1 VATDQ
6 DQFGRAAY
14 ERAVELYRAVEVLR
28 LAVEAAGGEPHLAR
42 VRRIGTGVVGL
53 RERAVAVLREAAA
66 LGGPGAVELAAAGF
80 APEVVAAVAA
90 PTGPG
95 AGRATTVPLG
105 LPVFVLGPAGG
116 DMETA
121 DGVPAAPCGSCR

>member
-1 VATDQ
+1 
-6 DQFGRAAY
+6 
-14 ERAVELYRAVEVLR
+14 VLR

-80 APEVVAAVAA
+80 SPEVVAAVAV

-95 AGRATTVPLG
+95 GGRATTVPLG

>member
-1 VATDQ
+1 M
-6 DQFGRAAY
+6 
-14 ERAVELYRAVEVLR
+14 LR

-42 VRRIGTGVVGL
+42 ARRLGTGVVGL

-80 APEVVAAVAA
+80 AAEVADAVAA
-90 PTGPG
+90 PAGPG
-95 AGRATTVPLG
+95 PRRAATLPLG
-105 LPVFVLGPAGG
+105 LPVFVLGPDGG
-116 DMETA
+116 GGGAA